1 MSKSVTFVGPEA
13 DLSVQL
19 DVGQFAYVERGDS
32 VDLPDDI
39 ADELVERG
47 QFVHASST
55 ADNGAPPKSATKDE
69 WSAFRAAQGHDIEGL
84 TKDELV
90 ELPDTPKG
98 S

>member
-19 DVGQFAYVERGDS
+19 DVGQFAYVERGES

-39 ADELVERG
+39 AEELVARG
-47 QFVHASST
+47 QFVHATDS
-55 ADNGAPPKSATKDE
+55 GAPPKSASKDE
-69 WSAFRAAQGHDIEGL
+69 WAAYRAAQGHDVDGL

-90 ELPDTPKG
+90 DLSDTPKG